1 MILPEGKGWAR
12 YQRVSELLLVP
23 KTDDVEN
30 VKNEYKTDEGIEKEV
45 LNILYMM
52 LTQYKDSKKLLVTN
66 RVSCN
71 DEFLIKCLI

>member
-1 MILPEGKGWAR
+1 
-12 YQRVSELLLVP
+12 
-23 KTDDVEN
+23 
-30 VKNEYKTDEGIEKEV
+30 
-45 LNILYMM
+45 MM

>member
-30 VKNEYKTDEGIEKEV
+30 VKNEYKTDEGNRKGS
-45 LNILYMM
+45 
-52 LTQYKDSKKLLVTN
+52 SKHPVYDVN
-66 RVSCN
+66 S
-71 DEFLIKCLI
+71 I